1 MYSKLSEMNPDL
13 SSRRVWITGASS
25 GIGEQLAY
33 ACARRGAALILSA
46 RNKEALEQV
55 KSRCEGAKEVTVLP
69 VDLASVQSIE
79 QAVSRVRS
87 EAKVPD
93 ILIHNGGRSQRSFAL
108 DTPMEIDRS
117 LMEVNYFGP
126 VELTKRIVPDML
138 KNGGGQLIVMS
149 SLAGKWGFYERS
161 AYAAS
166 KHALH
171 GFFETLRLENESKG
185 LRVALVTPGFIATD
199 ISKHAVDARGNAS
212 GEMDPNQAK
221 GMPADKCAEL
231 ILKNA
236 LAGKEEFGV
245 GGKELNALWIHRYF
259 PKLFGSIIRKQSPR

>member
-1 MYSKLSEMNPDL
+1 MNTDL
-13 SSRRVWITGASS
+13 SSRLVWITGASS

-33 ACARRGAALILSA
+33 ACSRRGAALLLSA
-46 RNKEALEQV
+46 RNEDALERV
-55 KSRCEGAKEVTVLP
+55 KSRCAGAKEVTVVP
-69 VDLASVQSIE
+69 MDLASVQSIE
-79 QAVSRVRS
+79 HAVSRVRT

-93 ILIHNGGRSQRSFAL
+93 IVIHNGGRSQRSYAL
-108 DTPMEIDRS
+108 DTPMEIDRL
-117 LMEVNYFGP
+117 LMDVNYFGP

-138 KNGGGQLIVMS
+138 KNGDGLLIVIS

-199 ISKHAVDARGNAS
+199 ISAHAVDAHGNAS

-221 GMPADKCAEL
+221 GMPAAKCAEL
-231 ILKNA
+231 ILKSA
-236 LAGKEEFGV
+236 LSGKEEFGV
-245 GGKELNALWIHRYF
+245 GGKELNALWLHRFF
-259 PKLFGSIIRKQSPR
+259 PKLFRSIIRKQSPR

>member
-1 MYSKLSEMNPDL
+1 M
-13 SSRRVWITGASS
+13 
-25 GIGEQLAY
+25 
-33 ACARRGAALILSA
+33 
-46 RNKEALEQV
+46 
-55 KSRCEGAKEVTVLP
+55 
-69 VDLASVQSIE
+69 DLASVQSIE
-79 QAVSRVRS
+79 HAVSRVRT

-93 ILIHNGGRSQRSFAL
+93 IVIHNGGRSQRSYAL
-108 DTPMEIDRS
+108 DTPMEIDRL
-117 LMEVNYFGP
+117 LMDVNYFGP

-138 KNGGGQLIVMS
+138 KNGGGLLIVIS

-199 ISKHAVDARGNAS
+199 ISAHAADAHGNAS

-221 GMPADKCAEL
+221 GMPAAKCAEL
-231 ILKNA
+231 ILKSA
-236 LAGKEEFGV
+236 LSGKEEFGV
-245 GGKELNALWIHRYF
+245 GGKELNALWLHRFF
-259 PKLFGSIIRKQSPR
+259 PKLFRSIIRKQSPR

>member
-1 MYSKLSEMNPDL
+1 MNPDL
-13 SSRRVWITGASS
+13 SSRLVWITGASS

-55 KSRCEGAKEVTVLP
+55 KSRCEGAKEVMVVP
-69 VDLASVQSIE
+69 MDLASVQSIE
-79 QAVSRVRS
+79 QAVSRIRT

-93 ILIHNGGRSQRSFAL
+93 ILIHNGGRSQRSYAL

-199 ISKHAVDARGNAS
+199 ISKHAVDANGNAS

-221 GMPADKCAEL
+221 GMPAADCAEI

-245 GGKELNALWIHRYF
+245 GGKELKALWIHRYF